1 MRLDQL
7 RAVCAIVDAG
17 FSVSRAAEALNT
29 PQPGVSRQLRA
40 LERELGVEIF
50 ARNQKRL
57 LGLTRPGSEILKVA
71 RNILEGTVNLGKIGR
86 EFSAEGSGDLVVA
99 TTHTQSRYAL
109 PAVIKEFTACY
120 PGVRL
125 MLRQGTPTE
134 VVELVRSG
142 EADLCIGSDSPAE
155 GSELVLFPCN
165 VLQRVILTPAEHPL
179 LQEQSVTLDSIAR
192 YPIITYDAPFIAR
205 SKLMQAFSEQGLTPN
220 IVLSA
225 IDTDVIKVY
234 VEMGVGVAIVASL
247 AYDPARDH
255 KLRAIDASQL
265 FTPNTIY
272 LGVRRNDHL
281 RGYVY
286 RFIEMYAPRLDRATI
301 DKALVGGK
309 RIA

>member
-7 RAVCAIVDAG
+7 RVVCAIADAG
-17 FSVSRAAEALNT
+17 FSVSRAAESLNT
-29 PQPGVSRQLRA
+29 PQPSVSRQLRA
-40 LERELGVEIF
+40 LEREIGVDIF

-57 LGLTRPGSEILKVA
+57 LGLTRPGVEILKVA
-71 RNILEGTVNLGKIGR
+71 RNMLEQAANLGKIGQ
-86 EFSAEGSGDLVVA
+86 EFSAEGSGTLIVA

-109 PAVIKEFTACY
+109 PTVIKQFTAHY

-125 MLRQGTPTE
+125 MLRQGTPVE

-142 EADLCIGSDSPAE
+142 EADLCIGSDSPSE
-155 GSELVLFPCN
+155 GTELALFPCN
-165 VLQRVILTPAEHPL
+165 VLERAILTPVGHPL
-179 LQEQSVTLDSIAR
+179 LKQRRVSLESLAG
-192 YPIITYDAPFIAR
+192 YPIITYDVPFIGR
-205 SKLMQAFSEQGLTPN
+205 SKILHAFSEKGLTPN

-234 VEMGVGVAIVASL
+234 VEMGIGVAIVASL

-255 KLRAIDASQL
+255 KLRAIDARHL
-265 FTPNTIY
+265 FAPNTIY

-286 RFIEMYAPRLDRATI
+286 GFIEMFAPRLNRATV
-301 DKALVGGK
+301 DKALSKTKG
-309 RIA
+309 IT

>member
-7 RAVCAIVDAG
+7 RVICTIVDAG
-17 FSVSRAAEALNT
+17 FSVSRAAESLNT

-40 LERELGVEIF
+40 LERELGVDIF

-57 LGLTRPGSEILKVA
+57 LGLTRPGVEILRIA
-71 RNILEGTVNLGKIGR
+71 RNMLEQAVNLGKIGR
-86 EFSAEGSGDLVVA
+86 EFSAEGSGDLIVA

-109 PAVIKEFTACY
+109 PSVIKKFTAVY

-155 GSELVLFPCN
+155 GAELVLFPCN
-165 VLQRVILTPAEHPL
+165 VLERVILAPAGHPL
-179 LQEQSVTLDSIAR
+179 LKLRRITMESLAS
-192 YPIITYDAPFIAR
+192 YPIITYDAPFIGR
-205 SKLMQAFSEQGLTPN
+205 SKLLHAFSEKGLTPN

-234 VEMGVGVAIVASL
+234 VEMGIGVAIVASL
-247 AYDPARDH
+247 AYDPARDK
-255 KLRAIDASQL
+255 KLRAIDASHL
-265 FTPNTIY
+265 FAPNTIY

-286 RFIEMYAPRLDRATI
+286 GFIEMYASRLDRATVN
-301 DKALVGGK
+301 KALSGAKGG
-309 RIA
+309 A